1 MTRTLSRYFPADHV
15 RAGQPTYFVEKFLN
29 AMHVPYWLAIYTN
42 KLRELNPDKDP
53 RMLYDFWNE
62 LGSFGTDSDYYL
74 GEKKHTIRMNHHIK
88 DGQMLQL
95 SVWSGKP
102 YNSPQIKI
110 WEPVKVG
117 AQSIKVDPPYK
128 SDYEYNG
135 PEKWF
140 AASFWLINGKE
151 GQPDGHILSHG
162 VLAANDGLSLPGF
175 QSWFRKSSGPAQII
189 HFTDLRY

>member
-1 MTRTLSRYFPADHV
+1 MTRTLSQFFPADHV

-29 AMHVPYWLAIYTN
+29 AMHVHYWLAIYTN

-62 LGSFGTDSDYYL
+62 LGGFGTDSDFYL

-110 WEPVKVG
+110 WEPIKAGV
-117 AQSIKVDPPYK
+117 QSIEISLNAGLKVF
-128 SDYEYNG
+128 N
-135 PEKWF
+135 
-140 AASFWLINGKE
+140 INQRAFFGE
-151 GQPDGHILSHG
+151 E
-162 VLAANDGLSLPGF
+162 LAANDGLDSLDF
-175 QSWFRKSSGPAQII
+175 QYWFRKASGPAQII